1 MNLKKGTPGFGLVL
15 GAALTVLGALVMWI
29 GFWKTLVLFL
39 LFMIGYFI
47 GSVDNKRDFVKNT
60 ANKLIPEKE
69 VKVIDFKN
77 EVKRE
82 QELSQAVEEIT
93 GKAKAKTKE

>member
-1 MNLKKGTPGFGLVL
+1 MNLKKGTPACGLIL
-15 GAALTVLGALVMWI
+15 GAVFAALGALVMWI

-39 LFMIGYFI
+39 LFAIGYFF
-47 GSVDNKRDFVKNT
+47 GAVDKKREFLKST

-69 VKVIDFKN
+69 IKVIDFKR

-82 QELSQAVEEIT
+82 QELSQTADNSTE
-93 GKAKAKTKE
+93 AKTKE

>member
-1 MNLKKGTPGFGLVL
+1 MNLKKGTPAFGVII

-39 LFMIGYFI
+39 LFMIGYFL
-47 GSVDNKRDFVKNT
+47 GSVDNKREFVKNT

-69 VKVIDFKN
+69 VKVIDFKS
-77 EVKRE
+77 EVQRE